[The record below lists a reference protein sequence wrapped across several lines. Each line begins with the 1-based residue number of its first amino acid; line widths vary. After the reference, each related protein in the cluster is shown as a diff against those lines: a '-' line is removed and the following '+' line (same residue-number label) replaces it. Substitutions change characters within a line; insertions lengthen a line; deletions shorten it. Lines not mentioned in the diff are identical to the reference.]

1 MRTKQNYKCEKM
13 LWLVVGVVIV
23 IIAII
28 VYYINKIQ
36 VLSNQ
41 IENSWAQIEVQLQRR
56 AELIPN
62 LVNVVKGYAKHE
74 REVFENVTKARTAM
88 MQATGRA
95 EKIRASDQLSTALK
109 SLFAVV
115 ENYPELKANQNFL
128 ALQEELTNT
137 ENKIAYARQFYN
149 DAVLRYNNMITTIPG
164 IWFAGSK
171 KPKEY
176 LEAPKGETAPPK
188 VEF

>member
-1 MRTKQNYKCEKM
+1 MP
-13 LWLVVGVVIV
+13 WLLILGAIIVVIALV
-23 IIAII
+23 I
-28 VYYINKIQ
+28 VYYINQIQ

-74 REVFENVTKARTAM
+74 KEVFENVTKARTAM

-95 EKIRASDQLSTALK
+95 DKIRASDQLSTALK

-164 IWFAGSK
+164 VWFAGGRQ
-171 KPKEY
+171 PKEY
-176 LEAPKGETAPPK
+176 LEAPKEERAPPK

>member
-1 MRTKQNYKCEKM
+1 MIW
-13 LWLVVGVVIV
+13 LIIIAAIVLVLLVV
-23 IIAII
+23 

-36 VLSNQ
+36 ILSNQ

-62 LVNVVKGYAKHE
+62 LVNTVKGYAKHE
-74 REVFENVTKARTAM
+74 REVFENVTNARSQLLKAS
-88 MQATGRA
+88 GRA
-95 EKIRASDQLSTALK
+95 EKIRASDQLTTALK
-109 SLFAVV
+109 SLFAVA

-149 DAVLRYNNMITTIPG
+149 DAVLSYNNIITTIPG
-164 IWFAGSK
+164 MWFAFGR

-176 LEAPKGETAPPK
+176 LEAPKGEEAPPK